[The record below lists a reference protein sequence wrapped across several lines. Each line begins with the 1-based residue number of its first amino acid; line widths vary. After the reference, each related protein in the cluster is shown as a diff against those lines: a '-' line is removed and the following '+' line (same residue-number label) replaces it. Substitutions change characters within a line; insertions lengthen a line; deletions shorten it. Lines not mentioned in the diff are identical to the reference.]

1 MSADGW
7 RQRLEDTRVLAVVVC
22 TIWGV
27 MFVIQRL
34 ALQVA
39 PPLWVAAGRVT
50 VAAVVLLPLAGRL
63 ASLSR
68 RGLVIALVLG
78 LTNQFAF
85 IGFQVAGLRSVE
97 AGPAAAIIYLQPV
110 LVVLASSPFLGE
122 RLTRRRVAGALLGF
136 AGVAIVGLHQS
147 ATASAGGVLLLLV
160 AALSWTTGAIVTS
173 ATDEPIVPLVVGQ
186 HLVGAP
192 LLLAVAALAEPFP
205 ALSSKLVLCVLV
217 AGVFGSALAW
227 MLWSLLLQRGEA
239 GVVSTWLFAVPM
251 LAAVL
256 GVVLLGEPMSIALA
270 VGIALVAVAVRLAT
284 ASPDSHP
291 RAPVASR
298 T

>member
-1 MSADGW
+1 VSADGW

>member
-1 MSADGW
+1 VSADGW

-34 ALQVA
+34 ALQAA

>member
-1 MSADGW
+1 VSADGW

-85 IGFQVAGLRSVE
+85 IGLQVAGLRSVE